1 MKKSELAAKGFKAG
15 DEIAYIR
22 EEGDE
27 RSVYVLY
34 GEVLSSKFYGKYITS
49 LSAPSRTMHGK
60 YVSGVSDKTTIKDG
74 LVISPFRF
82 DTDGRRVDSSVGFL
96 VRAREIEMVVPI
108 DQIDELTKV
117 VDERRAKKMARIEA
131 ENALRQKRHEQE
143 EAAHDELVSV
153 IGDSFAIP
161 FRRSEDVLAIAK
173 AYHAAK
179 SK

>member
-15 DEIAYIR
+15 DEIAYLR

-27 RSVYVLY
+27 QSNYVLY
-34 GEVLSSKFYGKYITS
+34 GEVLSSEFYGSLTTS
-49 LSAPSRTMHGK
+49 LSTPSTTMHGK
-60 YVSGVSDKTTIKDG
+60 FVTGISNKTTVKDG
-74 LVISPFRF
+74 LVVSPFRF
-82 DTDGRRVDSSVGFL
+82 DRDGSRVDSSVGFL

-108 DQIDELTKV
+108 DRVDELTKV
-117 VDERRAKKMARIEA
+117 AYERREKKVARIEA
-131 ENALRQKRHEQE
+131 ENALQRKRYEQE

-161 FRRSEDVLAIAK
+161 FGRSEDVLAIAK